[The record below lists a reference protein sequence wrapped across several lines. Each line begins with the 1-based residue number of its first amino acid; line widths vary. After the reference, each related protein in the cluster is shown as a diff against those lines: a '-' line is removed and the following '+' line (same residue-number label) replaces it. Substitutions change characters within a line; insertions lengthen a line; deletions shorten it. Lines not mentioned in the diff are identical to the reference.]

1 MIGFADQ
8 NTGFENRNQRDNIE
22 FKVEFLIRLGD
33 VTKCSQIERDFVC
46 RTVFETFCRNE
57 FYTMVILPGSYYR
70 FDSVMNFVG
79 RYA

>member
-57 FYTMVILPGSYYR
+57 FYTMVIFLESIPLL
-70 FDSVMNFVG
+70 
-79 RYA
+79 

>member
-46 RTVFETFCRNE
+46 RTVFETFCLAMPAKAAE
-57 FYTMVILPGSYYR
+57 KAKAMTL
-70 FDSVMNFVG
+70 
-79 RYA
+79 